1 MMVLT
6 NKLQPYK
13 RKLENSNR
21 GIYIYLEKLIQDIM
35 MKLLSTEDFENK
47 KNKKLKENFIF
58 GYYFQRNEFFKSN
71 NN

>member
-1 MMVLT
+1 
-6 NKLQPYK
+6 
-13 RKLENSNR
+13 
-21 GIYIYLEKLIQDIM
+21 M